1 MQERPRAGTVYV
13 VDDDPDVLSSLRF
26 LFEIEGFKVKTFAD
40 GEHLLAGPMPRPE
53 DCLLIDY
60 KLGPIDGLEVVRQL
74 RERNVTKPVVL
85 ITIYEG
91 LEKRAAALGI
101 SHVLQKPHFEE
112 NVVCRVEAAMSAA
125 RDRLKQSQ
133 PQTPR
138 D

>member
-74 RERNVTKPVVL
+74 RARKVATPVVL

-91 LEKRAAALGI
+91 LEKRAAALGV
-101 SHVLQKPHFEE
+101 SHVLMKPHFEE
-112 NVVCRVEAAMSAA
+112 NVVCRVEAAMSAS
-125 RDRLKQSQ
+125 RDNAQ
-133 PQTPR
+133 PETPQ